1 MTLKNYKQKKDFNV
15 IGTNPIRH
23 DGYDKVTGRAIYGAD
38 VKLPNLIWGEV
49 VRSTIAHGKIK
60 SIDVS
65 EAEKMEGAFA
75 VITHKDFEKNNKD
88 NNVNLARDM
97 QNILAKDKV
106 LYKGHAIAAVSAR
119 DRNTAK
125 EACNLI
131 KVEYEELQPVSN
143 VSEAIES
150 ILEQSYTNYEII
162 MSMKKHYNIGI
173 WVY

>member
-65 EAEKMEGAFA
+65 KAEKMEGVFA
-75 VITHKDFEKNNKD
+75 VITHKDFEKSNKD
-88 NNVNLARDM
+88 ENGIVSRVENKLPNVNLARDI
-97 QNILAKDKV
+97 QNI
-106 LYKGHAIAAVSAR
+106 
-119 DRNTAK
+119 
-125 EACNLI
+125 
-131 KVEYEELQPVSN
+131 
-143 VSEAIES
+143 
-150 ILEQSYTNYEII
+150 
-162 MSMKKHYNIGI
+162 
-173 WVY
+173 

>member
-65 EAEKMEGAFA
+65 EAEKMEGVFA
-75 VITHKDFEKNNKD
+75 VITHKDFEKNNKN
-88 NNVNLARDM
+88 NNVNLGRDM

-106 LYKGHAIAAVSAR
+106 LYKGHAIAAVSAIYLF
-119 DRNTAK
+119 AY
-125 EACNLI
+125 L
-131 KVEYEELQPVSN
+131 
-143 VSEAIES
+143 
-150 ILEQSYTNYEII
+150 
-162 MSMKKHYNIGI
+162 
-173 WVY
+173 

>member
-1 MTLKNYKQKKDFNV
+1 MTIENYKQKKDFNV

-65 EAEKMEGAFA
+65 EAEKMEGVFA

-106 LYKGHAIAAVSAR
+106 LY
-119 DRNTAK
+119 
-125 EACNLI
+125 
-131 KVEYEELQPVSN
+131 
-143 VSEAIES
+143 
-150 ILEQSYTNYEII
+150 
-162 MSMKKHYNIGI
+162 
-173 WVY
+173 